1 MILLIDNYDSFTFNL
16 AQYLGVHKM
25 PMKIIKNDY
34 TKFNQINFDK
44 ISHIVIS
51 PGPGSPDNSKLSLN
65 SIQVSL
71 KRSIPLLGVCLG
83 HQAIAKIF
91 GLNVRCANS
100 VMHGKV
106 SVIKHNSLS
115 RLFKN
120 VPITF
125 NAVRYHSL
133 IVDNFDNDDIIV
145 SSISDQNEIMSIE
158 HKKKPIYGVQFHP
171 ESILTDHGKLIIK
184 NFLNIV

>member
-16 AQYLGVHKM
+16 AQYLGVHNM

-65 SIQVSL
+65 SIEVSL

-83 HQAIAKIF
+83 HQAIA
-91 GLNVRCANS
+91 
-100 VMHGKV
+100 
-106 SVIKHNSLS
+106 
-115 RLFKN
+115 
-120 VPITF
+120 
-125 NAVRYHSL
+125 
-133 IVDNFDNDDIIV
+133 
-145 SSISDQNEIMSIE
+145 
-158 HKKKPIYGVQFHP
+158 
-171 ESILTDHGKLIIK
+171 
-184 NFLNIV
+184 